1 MGCAIAREG
10 GVGEGVALRDS
21 LAFFI
26 AAMAAGVGASVKTI
40 ALARP
45 VCNAAISFISKRYSF
60 STSLTPSDS
69 HWSPKTTSL
78 RAGLTISISWRYARV
93 SRSVEV
99 SASLSQ
105 EKPPPADGCEGC
117 PVGIALRGRGVGVG
131 VALRGRGV
139 GVGVARRGRG
149 VGVGVAR
156 RGRGVGVGVALRGR
170 GVGVGEDH
178 RPRIF
183 KHAPSS
189 ASVPSRKPAGQM
201 ERVAP
206 APPRP
211 QACCCPCEH
220 QLAHLPTLGGAGK
233 LLKCE
238 LEISNFPS
246 HCPS

>member
-1 MGCAIAREG
+1 MRRRTPRGRWLGVAFSSSLTLFINAMDSGVGRSVNRMAIARPI
-10 GVGEGVALRDS
+10 S
-21 LAFFI
+21 N
-26 AAMAAGVGASVKTI
+26 
-40 ALARP
+40 
-45 VCNAAISFISKRYSF
+45 CAISFISKRISL
-60 STSLTPSDS
+60 STSLTRSDS
-69 HWSPKTTSL
+69 HRSPKAVRL
-78 RAGLTISISWRYARV
+78 RAGLTLSISWRYARV

-117 PVGIALRGRGVGVG
+117 PVG

-149 VGVGVAR
+149 VGVGAAR
-156 RGRGVGVGVALRGR
+156 SRRPCRS
-170 GVGVGEDH
+170 EYH

>member
-99 SASLSQ
+99 SPSLSQ

-117 PVGIALRGRGVGVG
+117 PVG
-131 VALRGRGV
+131 
-139 GVGVARRGRG
+139 VARSRRWGGRCP
-149 VGVGVAR
+149 ARSRCR
-156 RGRGVGVGVALRGR
+156 RGCCPARSRCRSGRCAARSTRRGGRCAARSRRRGGRIPPTRDFQTCPVIGIRALQKTGR
-170 GVGVGEDH
+170 ANG
-178 RPRIF
+178 
-183 KHAPSS
+183 
-189 ASVPSRKPAGQM
+189 AGGT
-201 ERVAP
+201 RS
-206 APPRP
+206 APP
-211 QACCCPCEH
+211 QAFCCPCEH